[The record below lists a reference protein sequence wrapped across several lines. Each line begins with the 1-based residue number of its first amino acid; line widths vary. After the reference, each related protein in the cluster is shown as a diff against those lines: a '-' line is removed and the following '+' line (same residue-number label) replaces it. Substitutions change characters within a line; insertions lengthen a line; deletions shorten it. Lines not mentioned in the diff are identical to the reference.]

1 MNRPVPHPEAPGV
14 ALGIDESM
22 IRRLVHAF
30 YDEVRNDPALAP
42 VFRTRID
49 DWAPHLETMVD
60 FWSSVA
66 LMTGSYKGKPMQ
78 KHAGL
83 NVRGTHFARW
93 LALFEQTA
101 RRVCPPEPA
110 DFFVA
115 RAHMI
120 AKSLQLGIGLVD
132 PLRGEAT
139 QPPNEFAGTGQQ

>member
-1 MNRPVPHPEAPGV
+1 
-14 ALGIDESM
+14 M

-66 LMTGSYKGKPMQ
+66 LMTGGYKGKPIQ
-78 KHAGL
+78 KHLGL
-83 NVRGTHFARW
+83 NLRGTHFVRW

-101 RRVCPPEPA
+101 RRVCPSEPA

-120 AKSLQLGIGLVD
+120 AKSLQLGIGLAD
-132 PLRGEAT
+132 PLRGEAA
-139 QPPNEFAGTGQQ
+139 PPSDQLPGTGQQ